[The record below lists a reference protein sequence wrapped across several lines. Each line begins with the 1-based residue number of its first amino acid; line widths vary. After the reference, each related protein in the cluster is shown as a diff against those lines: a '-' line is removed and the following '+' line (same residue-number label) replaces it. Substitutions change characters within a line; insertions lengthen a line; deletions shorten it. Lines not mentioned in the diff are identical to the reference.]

1 MYVRHVQAGQTVA
14 LAGRLDASA
23 TAYVRA
29 ELHDAID
36 VGTGDLVIDLS
47 GVELLDAAG
56 LGVLVGAF
64 RRGSRCGRSVVLSNP
79 PARISRLLYATK
91 LDRVL
96 RVEQRGSASV
106 VA

>member
-1 MYVRHVQAGQTVA
+1 MHVRHVQAGQVVA

-29 ELHDAID
+29 ELHDAVD
-36 VGTGDLVIDLS
+36 VGTGDLVIDLRD
-47 GVELLDAAG
+47 VELLDAAG
-56 LGVLVGAF
+56 LGVLVGVY
-64 RRGSRCGRSVVLSNP
+64 RRGSRSARSVVVTNAP
-79 PARISRLLYATK
+79 PRIARLLYATK

-96 RVEQRGSASV
+96 RVEQAAPV

>member
-1 MYVRHVQAGQTVA
+1 MYVRHVQAGQVVA

-36 VGTGDLVIDLS
+36 LGTGELVIDL
-47 GVELLDAAG
+47 GDVELLDAAG
-56 LGVLVGAF
+56 LGVLVGVY
-64 RRGSRCGRSVVLSNP
+64 RRGSRAARSVVLTNAP
-79 PARISRLLYATK
+79 PRIARLLFATK

-96 RVEQRGSASV
+96 RVEQRAPV